1 MLTVE
6 TVRMLLLA
14 RRFVL
19 AALIA
24 LAPFAAVADEG
35 FYPIRADDGSIIAN
49 HRVPVELES
58 RVEKLPGVVVVGNP
72 RGTITLNEFYDLNC
86 PYCHRAFADVDSL
99 LKSLPELRLV
109 LVPFPVLGIPSIQ
122 ASRVELAVAESAS
135 PQTFYKF
142 LRQVYSGRGVIDGN
156 RALAAAK
163 AIGLDVAELLKIANQ
178 DSLAD
183 TMIAHVRLGDAL
195 AIQATPGYVIK
206 GVAIVGHPG
215 RKALARIIESVK
227 RCDAVVCED
236 AAR

>member
-1 MLTVE
+1 MI
-6 TVRMLLLA
+6 LLF
-14 RRFVL
+14 R
-19 AALIA
+19 LIA
-24 LAPFAAVADEG
+24 LVTLVALVPFAAVADEG

-49 HRVPVELES
+49 HRVPAELES
-58 RVEKLPGVVVVGNP
+58 RIEKLPGVVVVGNP
-72 RGTITLNEFYDLNC
+72 RGIITLNEFYDLNC
-86 PYCHRAFADVDSL
+86 PYCRRAFADVDSL
-99 LKSLPELRLV
+99 LKSHKELRLV

-122 ASRVELAVAESAS
+122 ASRVELAVREIAP
-135 PQTFYKF
+135 PQKFYEF
-142 LRQVYSGRGVIDGN
+142 IRRVYSSRGVIDGN

-163 AIGLDVAELLKIANQ
+163 ATGLDVTEVLKIANQ

-183 TMIAHVRLGDAL
+183 TMIAHVKLGDAL

-236 AAR
+236 APR